1 MKAERMAKTLKVQTD
16 RKVFYKVSRTFPVRD
31 IQDALI
37 ANVIP
42 YIDFYLSPN

>member
-1 MKAERMAKTLKVQTD
+1 MNEIWVQTD
-16 RKVFYKVSRTFPVRD
+16 REVTVSCTFTVRD

-37 ANVIP
+37 ANFIP